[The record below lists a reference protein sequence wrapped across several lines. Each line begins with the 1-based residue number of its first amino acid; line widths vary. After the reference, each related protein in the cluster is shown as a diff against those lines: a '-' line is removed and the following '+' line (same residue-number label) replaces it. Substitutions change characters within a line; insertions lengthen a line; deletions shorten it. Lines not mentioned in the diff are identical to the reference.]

1 MPKMICESQRLEDY
15 LEASAEVDYH
25 EPGVVGLAAR
35 LKAQAVDGVDYARR
49 VFEFV
54 RDEVSHS
61 WDLQSSRVTC
71 RASDVLEHREGICYA
86 KSNLVAALLR
96 AQEIPAG
103 FCYQRLTLG
112 DTPDTGYCIHALN
125 AVYIASL
132 DRWIRVDA
140 RGNKEGIDAQF
151 SLDVD
156 EEKLAFPIRPEYD
169 ERDYGVIY
177 AKPNAKTIETLRS
190 HSDCVVM
197 YRNGLPA
204 DL

>member
-1 MPKMICESQRLEDY
+1 MTTMICESQRLEDY
-15 LEASAEVDYH
+15 LEETAEVDYRD
-25 EPGVVGLAAR
+25 PGVAELAEQ
-35 LKAQAVDGVDYARR
+35 LHAQAIDEADYARR

-54 RDEVSHS
+54 RDEVTHS
-61 WDLQSSRVTC
+61 YDIQSSRVTC
-71 RASDVLEHREGICYA
+71 RASEVLEHREGICYA
-86 KSNLVAALLR
+86 KSNLVASLLR
-96 AQEIPAG
+96 AKGIPAG

-132 DRWIRVDA
+132 HRWIRVDA
-140 RGNKEGIDAQF
+140 RGNKEGIDARF
-151 SLDVD
+151 SLDA
-156 EEKLAFPIRPEYD
+156 EKLAFPIRPEYD

-190 HSDCVVM
+190 HSDCVLM
-197 YRNGLPA
+197 YRNGLPS